1 MPSSH
6 LILCRSPSPPAL
18 NPSQHQS
25 LFQWSTLRMR
35 WPKYWSFSFS
45 IIPSKQHS
53 VLISFRMDW
62 LDLLAVVLGKTNLEV
77 TQSIKQRF
85 SNLYAK
91 LLGKL
96 ANIQI
101 PWAFSPVDL
110 GPRNWH
116 FNKQHKIILMKVSM
130 LVKLENKE
138 HNLAAVFLNLG
149 SASDHLR
156 SLKKNLDVSPCLPSW
171 GTDKTH

>member
-1 MPSSH
+1 
-6 LILCRSPSPPAL
+6 
-18 NPSQHQS
+18 
-25 LFQWSTLRMR
+25 
-35 WPKYWSFSFS
+35 
-45 IIPSKQHS
+45 
-53 VLISFRMDW
+53 MDW

-101 PWAFSPVDL
+101 PWAFPPVDL

-156 SLKKNLDVSPCLPSW
+156 SLKKNLDVSPSVSSKLRHWQNALELPVGRWRW
-171 GTDKTH
+171 GVGILSHTPGLLNGNSEGKAKKATFLTGAPSGYQRRVYSY